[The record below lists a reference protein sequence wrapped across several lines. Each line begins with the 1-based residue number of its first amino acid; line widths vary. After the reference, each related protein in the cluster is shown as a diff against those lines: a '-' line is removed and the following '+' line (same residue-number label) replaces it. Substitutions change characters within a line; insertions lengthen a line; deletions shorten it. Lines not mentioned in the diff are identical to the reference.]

1 MGVAAYIG
9 TVCITLDLS
18 RRSCLALGV
27 VVAGPGEFITSWTCG
42 QGYWFDFPK
51 VRRSHCGA

>member
-1 MGVAAYIG
+1 VGLAAYLG

-18 RRSCLALGV
+18 KLSCVALGV
-27 VVAGPGEFITSWTCG
+27 LVTGLGEYLKSTSCG

-51 VRRSHCGA
+51 VWKSHCGA